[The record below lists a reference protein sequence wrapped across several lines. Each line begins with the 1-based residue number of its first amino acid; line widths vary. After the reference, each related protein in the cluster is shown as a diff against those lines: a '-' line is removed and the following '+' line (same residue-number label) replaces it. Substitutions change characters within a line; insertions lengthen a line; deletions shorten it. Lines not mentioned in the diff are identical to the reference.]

1 MRRCLVKDPRQ
12 RMRDIGDVRLAMEG
26 TFEATVSQPLAAV
39 DVHNLQVWQRP
50 IPAAIAVLIIAAI
63 TGFMVWTLTRPESV
77 APRVERFAIPPLYL
91 KHCSSTATSSPRI

>member
-1 MRRCLVKDPRQ
+1 
-12 RMRDIGDVRLAMEG
+12 MRDIGDVRLAMEG

-39 DVHNLQVWQRP
+39 DVHNLQVWQQP